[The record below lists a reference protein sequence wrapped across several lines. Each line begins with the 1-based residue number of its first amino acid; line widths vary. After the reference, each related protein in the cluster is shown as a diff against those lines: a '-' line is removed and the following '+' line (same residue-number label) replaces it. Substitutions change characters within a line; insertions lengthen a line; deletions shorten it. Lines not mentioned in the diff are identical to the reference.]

1 MSIRKLSRKLLRCDS
16 NKMTQGLIISTVK
29 PVPWEQEKVAL

>member
-16 NKMTQGLIISTVK
+16 NKMTQGLIISKVK
-29 PVPWEQEKVAL
+29 PIPWEQEKVAL